1 MGLPQGKL
9 SNIPQ
14 GFLKK
19 LYGLSIFHKCK
30 KFFTRGYVKD

>member
-1 MGLPQGKL
+1 MDLPQEKL
-9 SNIPQ
+9 SNIPRR
-14 GFLKK
+14 FLKK